1 MSAPSE
7 SARPYGGRS
16 AEERRAERR
25 ERLVQAT
32 VRVLGGRGLDAT
44 TMTAVCVEAGL
55 TERYFYESFKH
66 RDDALVAAL
75 DAVSDQIARVAVGAI
90 DDAVGTPAAR
100 VHAALVTLVAW
111 VDDDPV
117 AARVAL
123 VESTAHP
130 ALRARRRAL
139 LGVFADLVVREA
151 EELFGDEAW
160 SGLRARAQGLLYVAG
175 LAELVTARL
184 VGDMSIASEELVEI
198 GADSFEQLARR
209 DRVSARQDGVNTA
222 ESGTSPS

>member
-1 MSAPSE
+1 MSTPSE
-7 SARPYGGRS
+7 SVRPYGGRS
-16 AEERRAERR
+16 ADERRADRR

-75 DAVSDQIARVAVGAI
+75 DAVSDQIALVAVGAI

-100 VHAALVTLVAW
+100 VHAALVALVGW

-117 AARVAL
+117 ASRVAL

-130 ALRARRRAL
+130 ALRTRRRAL

-151 EELFGDEAW
+151 EELFGAEAW
-160 SGLRARAQGLLYVAG
+160 SGPRARAHGLLYVAG

-184 VGDMSIASEELVEI
+184 VGDMSLTSDELVEI
-198 GADSFEQLARR
+198 GADSFERLARR
-209 DRVSARQDGVNTA
+209 DRVSTRQDGVNA
-222 ESGTSPS
+222 ADPASSAS